1 MGGRHVAVSEESE
14 EIDSGEHAVGPA
26 EAAELIDAGATLVD
40 VRRPYEFEGG
50 HLPGALN
57 IEMNE
62 LPARSAEI
70 PRDRPV
76 LFCCRSG
83 NRSSMAVDAF
93 REAGY
98 DAHNVDGG
106 ITAWHAE
113 SRALEPA
120 DGEVRAPL
128 PPS

>member
-1 MGGRHVAVSEESE
+1 MSDEAGDEEESP
-14 EIDSGEHAVGPA
+14 HAIAPQR
-26 EAAELIDAGATLVD
+26 AAELIAAGATLVD
-40 VRRPYEFEGG
+40 VRRPYEYEGG
-50 HLPGALN
+50 HLEGAVN

-62 LPARSAEI
+62 LPARSGEI

-76 LFCCRSG
+76 LFYCRTG
-83 NRSSMAVDAF
+83 NRSGMAVDAF

-98 DAHNVDGG
+98 QAHNLAGG

-113 SRALEPA
+113 GRALDPE

-128 PPS
+128 PAS